1 MSNRWFGQSLIAC
14 LLVAALTAS
23 LSTAVSAQQHR
34 PRYGVRPTTD
44 GTWSVPADTVI
55 SVRMES
61 TLSSRSSRVGDRF
74 TATVAVPVYVNGA
87 TVIPAGAI
95 VEGRVTEVTP
105 ARRMARSGTIAVEF
119 EALVLPDGTRLAL
132 EGNLTSDDPEIRRQ
146 IDDENRVTGRDN
158 RRTGVFVGSSGAVGA
173 VLGGIA
179 GGLKGAAVGGVIGAG
194 VGLAGVLLTKG
205 EEASVPSGT
214 SFGVQLRRALSLHT
228 GTPNDPVAAAN
239 PHDTTYPD
247 QRDPGAAD
255 DRGIGQPDERQPE
268 RQPDDRQPQRQPND
282 DRQPIDDRSSR
293 QPVDPEPDPEPA
305 ETQPSRQPVDPQP
318 SRRPVESR
326 PDADIPD
333 RNDKDSPEA
342 AQPATPAVPL
352 PLNSPEMTRR
362 AQAALRAEGYYEGEI
377 SEQWSPRAVNSLKI
391 YQREHKISESGNL
404 DEATAKS
411 LGITNARPAT
421 QVSQPQKA
429 PVNRSENR
437 PAAQETVLAN
447 VLSATATRTADG
459 AVYILIN
466 VQANTGGWRWFG
478 DHVVNGDTLEVYAR
492 AIRPTGMVT
501 QALTRGK
508 IELNVRDG
516 IENVRRVVVHSAG
529 GDQIIALGRGGAATG
544 ANPLPANSPADDSL
558 ITLARRIQ
566 NQAGD
571 LLAEHKRQLGISGD
585 RRDDGAAA
593 AYSDAEVELLF
604 ALNSFAN
611 SANLYAGLIGNLKD
625 SQSKRQA
632 TLDLARQAR
641 RTDRII
647 AVSTSRD
654 AGGLLP
660 KWDIV
665 RQDVLR
671 LMRMFNI
678 STSEIEN

>member
-1 MSNRWFGQSLIAC
+1 MSNRRFRQSLVAC
-14 LLVAALTAS
+14 WLVAALTAS

-61 TLSSRSSRVGDRF
+61 TLSSKSSRVGDRF

-95 VEGRVTEVTP
+95 VEGRVTQVTP
-105 ARRMARSGTIAVEF
+105 ARRLARSGTIAVEF
-119 EALVLPDGTRLAL
+119 EDLVLPDGTRVAL
-132 EGNLTSDDPEIRRQ
+132 DGSLTSDDPEIRRQ
-146 IDDENRVTGRDN
+146 IDDENRVSGRDN

-179 GGLKGAAVGGVIGAG
+179 GGLKGAAVGGAIGAG
-194 VGLAGVLLTKG
+194 VGLASVLLTKG
-205 EEASVPSGT
+205 EEASVPNGT
-214 SFGVQLRRALSLHT
+214 SFGVQLRRALSIRT
-228 GTPNDPVAAAN
+228 GAPNDPVAAATPN
-239 PHDTTYPD
+239 DNAYPD
-247 QRDPGAAD
+247 QRDPVPAD
-255 DRGIGQPDERQPE
+255 DRGIRQPDERQPE
-268 RQPDDRQPQRQPND
+268 RQTIDDRRPT
-282 DRQPIDDRSSR
+282 DDRSSG
-293 QPVDPEPDPEPA
+293 QPVDPDPDPEPA
-305 ETQPSRQPVDPQP
+305 ETQPSRQPVDHQP
-318 SRRPVESR
+318 SRQPVESR
-326 PDADIPD
+326 PDADLPD
-333 RNDKDSPEA
+333 RNDNASPDA
-342 AQPATPAVPL
+342 AQPATPAVAL

-362 AQAALRAEGYYEGEI
+362 AQAALRDEGYYEGEI
-377 SEQWSPRAVNSLKI
+377 TEQWSPRAVNSLKT

-404 DEATAKS
+404 DEPTAKS
-411 LGITNARPAT
+411 LGITNARPAAP
-421 QVSQPQKA
+421 VSQPQKA
-429 PVNRSENR
+429 PVNRPENR

-459 AVYILIN
+459 TLYVLIN

-501 QALTRGK
+501 QGLTRGK

-516 IENVRRVVVHSAG
+516 IDNVRRVVVHSAG
-529 GDQIIALGRGGAATG
+529 ADQIIALGRGGAATG
-544 ANPLPANSPADDSL
+544 ANPLPVNSPADDSL
-558 ITLARRIQ
+558 TSLAKRIQ

-585 RRDDGAAA
+585 GRDDGAAA

-632 TLDLARQAR
+632 ALDLARQAR

-660 KWDIV
+660 KWDLV